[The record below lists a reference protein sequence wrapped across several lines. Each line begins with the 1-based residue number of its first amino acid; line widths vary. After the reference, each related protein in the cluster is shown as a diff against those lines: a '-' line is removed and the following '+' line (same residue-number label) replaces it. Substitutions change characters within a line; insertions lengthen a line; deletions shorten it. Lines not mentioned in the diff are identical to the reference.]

1 MNCKAG
7 PIVLVMLVTVLQSA
21 GCASDPTQGYAPVSV
36 FPEKVSTVAVNIFK
50 NNSFAREIEFE
61 LADALV
67 KEIEARSPYKVTS
80 SARADT
86 ILTGTVRNVQRDL
99 LSKSRL
105 TGLSEEVLLSVTIDF
120 KWTDQRTGRSLVERK
135 SFTGHAPFFP
145 SRPTGELIELGEFA
159 VVQLLARDIVNEMQ
173 ANW

>member
-1 MNCKAG
+1 MNRFARL
-7 PIVLVMLVTVLQSA
+7 IVLILLVNVLLIA
-21 GCASDPTQGYAPVSV
+21 GCASDPTQGYAAVSV
-36 FPEKVSTVAVNIFK
+36 YPDNISTVAVNIFK
-50 NNSFAREIEFE
+50 NNSFSREIEFE

-80 SARADT
+80 SSRADT

>member
-1 MNCKAG
+1 MNRFARL
-7 PIVLVMLVTVLQSA
+7 IVLILLMNMLLIA

-36 FPEKVSTVAVNIFK
+36 YPENISTVAVNIFE
-50 NNSFAREIEFE
+50 NNSFSREIEFE

-80 SARADT
+80 SSRADT
-86 ILTGTVRNVQRDL
+86 ILTGTVRNVQRDQ

-120 KWTDQRTGRSLVERK
+120 KWTDQRTGRSLVQRE

-159 VVQLLARDIVNEMQ
+159 VVQLLARDIVSAMQ
-173 ANW
+173 AKW

>member
-1 MNCKAG
+1 MIRLVET
-7 PIVLVMLVTVLQSA
+7 IVLLPLAAVLLIA

-36 FPEKVSTVAVNIFK
+36 YPDNISTVAVNIFK

-67 KEIEARSPYKVTS
+67 KEIEAITPYKVTPS
-80 SARADT
+80 SRADT
-86 ILTGTVRNVQRDL
+86 ILTGTVRNVQRDQ

-120 KWTDQRTGRSLVERK
+120 KWTDQRTGRSLVQRE

-145 SRPTGELIELGEFA
+145 SRPNGELIELGEFA
-159 VVQLLARDIVNEMQ
+159 VVQLLARDIVSQMQ

>member
-1 MNCKAG
+1 MNRFARL
-7 PIVLVMLVTVLQSA
+7 IVLILLMNMLLIA

-36 FPEKVSTVAVNIFK
+36 YPDNISTVAVNIFK
-50 NNSFAREIEFE
+50 NNSFSREIEFE

-80 SARADT
+80 SSRADT
-86 ILTGTVRNVQRDL
+86 ILTGTVRNVQRDQ

>member
-1 MNCKAG
+1 MNLFARLF
-7 PIVLVMLVTVLQSA
+7 VLTLLVNVLINA

-36 FPEKVSTVAVNIFK
+36 YPDNISTVAVNIFK
-50 NNSFAREIEFE
+50 NNSFSREIEFE

-80 SARADT
+80 SSRADT
-86 ILTGTVRNVQRDL
+86 ILTGTVRNVQRDQ

-120 KWTDQRTGRSLVERK
+120 KWTDQRTGRSLVQRE
-135 SFTGHAPFFP
+135 SFTGHATFFP

-159 VVQLLARDIVNEMQ
+159 VVQLLARDIVRAMQ
-173 ANW
+173 ENW

>member
-1 MNCKAG
+1 M
-7 PIVLVMLVTVLQSA
+7 IRFSRLIELILLFVMLLST
-21 GCASDPTQGYAPVSV
+21 GCASDPTQGYAAVSV
-36 FPEKVSTVAVNIFK
+36 YPDNISTVAVNIFK
-50 NNSFAREIEFE
+50 NDSFLREIEFE

-80 SARADT
+80 SSRADT

-120 KWTDQRTGRSLVERK
+120 KWTDQRTGRSLVQRE
-135 SFTGHAPFFP
+135 SFTGNAPFFP

-159 VVQLLARDIVNEMQ
+159 VVQLLARDIVNQMQ